1 MKLKQYQEKNIQKL
15 VDGVLEQ
22 LDIDGMR
29 RKIIFQA
36 PTGAGKTVMMTE
48 ALCRIHETIAESD
61 CQYNRVAFVW
71 IAPNALHVQSYRSMK
86 NAFTETHRLTPIV
99 YDEMDLGNDGY
110 IHPGEV
116 FFVNWQSIN
125 KAKNVMVRG
134 SEQNASIYEILDRTT
149 REHHIPLVCVIDEE
163 HMFAGENAAKSE
175 KVLKLINPKVE
186 VRISATPKTKSPDA
200 YIKIDRSQVINE
212 GMIKMGISLNPAVRG
227 GQSDEALNIYLLGEA
242 MKKRKTLAEAYKKLG
257 VNINPLLLIQLPN
270 DNSETLSH
278 DEATLKEALLTNL
291 EASYQSS
298 IANGKVAVWLSNE
311 KTNLDGIEK
320 PDAMVDAMIFKQA
333 VAMGW
338 DCPRAAVL
346 LIYRK
351 LSSETFTIQT
361 VGRIMRMPQQR
372 FYNDPALN
380 IGYVYTDLSAD
391 VIKIEPDDADYI
403 SKLHALR
410 REGLEGVR
418 LDAVR
423 EERSNKENNVL
434 RADFRK
440 VLKDMMANTWT
451 LFYQPTLF
459 DFDADEGNPEGYTS
473 KVVENR
479 KIAEKHIVL
488 NVTKI
493 QVEIPVDMNIV
504 DEEGVILVDN
514 KSGFARTP
522 YEVKQVFDKF
532 CSNMLTGWSKVK
544 CMPVLQGALL
554 DAMQELFEMF
564 ETEARMVVCSKQNQR
579 QFADL
584 ISRALTFYKSKM
596 EKLTKADRGVV
607 PFVWEV
613 PEVRDYN
620 DGVYV
625 ERPEIKNHA
634 LLPFYELKGAS
645 TPERKFVAY
654 LEENSKNIDWWYKNG
669 DRGSQ
674 HFAVEYTNSR
684 DEKSCFYVDFIIRLK
699 DGSLLLL
706 DPKTCDSDA
715 EAPAK
720 NNALEV
726 YMEGLRTKGIKVKG
740 GVLIESG
747 MNWHYPGGL
756 IEHTHNTEGWSTL
769 DLKKL

>member
-1 MKLKQYQEKNIQKL
+1 M
-15 VDGVLEQ
+15 
-22 LDIDGMR
+22 
-29 RKIIFQA
+29 
-36 PTGAGKTVMMTE
+36 
-48 ALCRIHETIAESD
+48 
-61 CQYNRVAFVW
+61 
-71 IAPNALHVQSYRSMK
+71 
-86 NAFTETHRLTPIV
+86 
-99 YDEMDLGNDGY
+99 
-110 IHPGEV
+110 
-116 FFVNWQSIN
+116 
-125 KAKNVMVRG
+125 
-134 SEQNASIYEILDRTT
+134 
-149 REHHIPLVCVIDEE
+149 
-163 HMFAGENAAKSE
+163 
-175 KVLKLINPKVE
+175 
-186 VRISATPKTKSPDA
+186 
-200 YIKIDRSQVINE
+200 
-212 GMIKMGISLNPAVRG
+212 
-227 GQSDEALNIYLLGEA
+227 
-242 MKKRKTLAEAYKKLG
+242 
-257 VNINPLLLIQLPN
+257 
-270 DNSETLSH
+270 
-278 DEATLKEALLTNL
+278 
-291 EASYQSS
+291 
-298 IANGKVAVWLSNE
+298 
-311 KTNLDGIEK
+311 
-320 PDAMVDAMIFKQA
+320 
-333 VAMGW
+333 
-338 DCPRAAVL
+338 
-346 LIYRK
+346 
-351 LSSETFTIQT
+351 
-361 VGRIMRMPQQR
+361 
-372 FYNDPALN
+372 
-380 IGYVYTDLSAD
+380 
-391 VIKIEPDDADYI
+391 
-403 SKLHALR
+403 
-410 REGLEGVR
+410 R

-473 KVVENR
+473 KVAENR